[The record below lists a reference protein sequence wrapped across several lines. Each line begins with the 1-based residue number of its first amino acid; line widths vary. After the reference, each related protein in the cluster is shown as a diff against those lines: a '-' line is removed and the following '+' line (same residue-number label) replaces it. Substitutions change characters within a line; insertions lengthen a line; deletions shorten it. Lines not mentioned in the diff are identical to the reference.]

1 MRIFGKSRRGFI
13 KQKKIRN
20 YALYSIGEITLVV
33 VGILIALSID
43 NWNDERKDLLK
54 EKQIL
59 SQLKAEYESNLAQLN
74 EKIALRERITTGCYR
89 IVKQR
94 DDYATTSRDSL
105 MGWLSLLMIDPTF
118 DPIQNDLVVSG
129 NLRLIRN
136 EELKRLLTNW
146 SADVIALQELERRWV
161 KLADDMIVPFF
172 IESEIARDAA
182 DVFANDFYNS
192 SSTFFLDKD
201 RKKLKTNRSLGKS
214 KRAQSV
220 AVIYSNTKLE
230 GVLAIAYTLNL
241 SANIQSDALKK
252 RINQILMLI
261 EKERLSQ

>member
-146 SADVIALQELERRWV
+146 SADIIALQELERRWV
-161 KLADDMIVPFF
+161 KLSDEMIVPFF
-172 IESEIARDAA
+172 IESGIARDAL
-182 DVFANDFYNS
+182 DVFVNDFYSS
-192 SSTFFLDKD
+192 SSTFFLDKNTA
-201 RKKLKTNRSLGKS
+201 RVKNVLSLGRG
-214 KRAQSV
+214 KRAPS
-220 AVIYSNTKLE
+220 AATIYSNRELE
-230 GVLAIAYTLNL
+230 GVLAVSHTINL
-241 SANIQSDALKK
+241 SANIQSQALKG
-252 RINQILMLI
+252 RINRILMLI